1 MVVAISGSGGR
12 SREPLHA
19 NVSLD
24 HKKEEEL
31 GIQYK
36 TLKPNES

>member
-1 MVVAISGSGGR
+1 MVVAISGSGGQ
-12 SREPLHA
+12 SREPLRA

-24 HKKEEEL
+24 HKKEEL
-31 GIQYK
+31 GIHYK